1 MLNVSGIRYLAL
13 IVSGA
18 QLLDDC
24 CLVSP
29 WSVFLEY
36 TGTLSIPSFAPD
48 LVTILLPLPLN

>member
-1 MLNVSGIRYLAL
+1 MLNVSGVRYLAL

-29 WSVFLEY
+29 RSVFLKCAS
-36 TGTLSIPSFAPD
+36 TLSIPSFAPD
-48 LVTILLPLPLN
+48 LVTILSPLPLN